1 MPTFRGF
8 GINDHI
14 FLCHKADPEETRAP
28 LNWTKVVANL
38 MKHLILPRP
47 QLSQKIRY
55 IAAQV
60 QWGHSCVP
68 LDQSTGAYKTLQKI
82 IFTSSSLAFILAGH
96 SSSYTSLAKAPPLL
110 LDQNW
115 LPASWGKAQVEKFK
129 LISFP
134 SISNTLQQVLSPKE
148 QGKSS
153 LQLFPPTIPAWKE
166 TQLSER
172 KETEGKN
179 LFSSSH
185 STYKHCKEPAGI
197 ITNKW
202 LTWLHASR
210 LHLRFQEQ
218 LDIKPRLMKRTI
230 HFPSATKSPCN

>member
-1 MPTFRGF
+1 MMPAFRGF

-28 LNWTKVVANL
+28 LHWIKVVANL
-38 MKHLILPRP
+38 MKHLIPPRP
-47 QLSQKIRY
+47 QLFKKIRY

-60 QWGHSCVP
+60 QWGHNCVP
-68 LDQSTGAYKTLQKI
+68 LDQSTGPYRALQKI

-96 SSSYTSLAKAPPLL
+96 ISCYTSLLKPSPLL

-115 LPASWGKAQVEKFK
+115 LPASWAKAQVEKFK

-134 SISNTLQQVLSPKE
+134 SISNTLQQLLAPKE

-166 TQLSER
+166 AQLSEW
-172 KETEGKN
+172 KETEGTGKN
-179 LFSSSH
+179 LSSSSH
-185 STYKHCKEPAGI
+185 STYKHCK
-197 ITNKW
+197 N
-202 LTWLHASR
+202 
-210 LHLRFQEQ
+210 Q
-218 LDIKPRLMKRTI
+218 LAL
-230 HFPSATKSPCN
+230 